1 MLETRK
7 KQQGSILLEAMV
19 AMVIFA
25 FGVLALFGMQSVAI
39 KNTSQANYRANAIYL
54 AGQIVSQAQGDIN
67 HLADYADVASGKV
80 APWLVQVQNE
90 LPNGDGAVVI
100 DAANSIMTVTVT
112 WQAPGDPIAHQ
123 HSVTTYV
130 QY

>member
-1 MLETRK
+1 MLKIK

-67 HLADYADVASGKV
+67 HLADYGDVASGKV

-90 LPNGDGAVVI
+90 LPQG
-100 DAANSIMTVTVT
+100 DAAVEVNTANSTMTVTVM
-112 WQAPGDPIAHQ
+112 WQAPSDLIAHQ

-130 QY
+130 EY